1 MGDYIDNLSDTIES
15 KIDDIQETISDDF
28 SEEEKLSSKL
38 KISSDFV
45 VKKKKF
51 ESSNISWETY
61 RWVSIAIIFVSIFLA
76 NYIRSLFEGK
86 LNMAN
91 DAYLMLILDILLVFL
106 IFNLCIFLFY
116 KTYYRYITTKKGAK
130 GLLGKRG
137 KRGVP
142 GKNDNCDISTKKI
155 GNFYREKEFIK
166 KEVIEN
172 PKDNTVIDFNT
183 LSNVKK
189 GWYNS
194 YYNDK
199 DKEAISNKTI
209 GIKCTTCN
217 NSKISNKRATAE
229 EITRPSTEH
238 SHNEKPIIGAS
249 VNYNKNTNKITALQ
263 YLYDKNKNHNPRKH
277 LIGNFG
283 ATKTKINAGTI
294 GDYKN
299 QTKGIERTNF
309 TCPPNS
315 AVYKVEGL
323 YDNLGM
329 RGLKFHCQDIKT
341 GKLVKA
347 YNNDN
352 RKVYGVTFGIEP
364 KPDNQ
369 EYHYDKSECS
379 IHKHEENAHT
389 ESGTIKYIP
398 SFISE
403 VGGEYDSK
411 KKNIQNLSFNKCS
424 FYYDK

>member
-45 VKKKKF
+45 VKKKNF
-51 ESSNISWETY
+51 ESSNISWQTY

-130 GLLGKRG
+130 GLSGKRG

-183 LSNVKK
+183 LSKVKK

-194 YYNDK
+194 YYN

-217 NSKISNKRATAE
+217 NSTISNKRASE
-229 EITRPSTEH
+229 EELTRGKFPTTQTNILY
-238 SHNEKPIIGAS
+238 NEKPIIGAS

-277 LIGNFG
+277 LIANFG

-379 IHKHEENAHT
+379 IHKHEEN
-389 ESGTIKYIP
+389 STIKYIP